1 MLQEPG
7 TSPYDLH
14 FNCFG
19 FPVRIAWGFWIV
31 AAVLGWGWSGMM
43 DDIAIGQKTDSPGA
57 PMLLVVW
64 IAALWLSILIHELGH
79 AIAMRF
85 YGIRSRIVLYHFGGL
100 AISDSFGAW
109 DGARRGR
116 VEPREQIVISLA
128 GPAAQLAL
136 ALVVWLIG
144 LQLDVRM
151 ELSGWI
157 NRFIGVEIAEPDYP
171 KSSIVLYALFD
182 AILYPSTAWA
192 ILNLAPILP
201 LDGGQIMRSG
211 LMLTRAR
218 DPVRAAHIVSIGVGA
233 LLGIYFMQSGEMFGL
248 MFLLFA
254 ANNWQAMQ
262 YGSRGY

>member
-7 TSPYDLH
+7 ASAYDLH

-19 FPVRIAWGFWIV
+19 FPVRVTWGFWLV
-31 AAVLGWGWSGMM
+31 AAILGWSWSGSL
-43 DDIAIGQKTDSPGA
+43 DDLAIALKIDSPGA
-57 PMLLVVW
+57 PMLLAVW
-64 IAALWLSILIHELGH
+64 IAALWLSILVHELGH
-79 AIAMRF
+79 AVAMRF

-116 VEPREQIVISLA
+116 VDPREQIVISLA

-144 LQLDVRM
+144 LQLGVQM

-157 NRFIGVEIAEPDYP
+157 NSIIGSNIAVPDFP
-171 KSSIVLYALFD
+171 KSMVLYGLFD

-201 LDGGQIMRSG
+201 LDGGQVMRSG

-218 DPVRAAHIVSIGVGA
+218 DPMRVAHIVSIGVGA
-233 LLGIYFMQSGEMFGL
+233 LIGIYFMQHGQPFGL